1 MTKEESEVRPG
12 RAARAAL
19 QNADQSM
26 GEITNSVAML
36 RTETDRARNLFG
48 FGRRILVPPDE
59 IHVVVGD
66 GIHFSRLSSERRVF
80 GQTADRSSRY
90 WLNSLTQV
98 IKLKTISFTVPLRGY
113 KNEGIPALDNSNVS
127 FRLWAH
133 AVAKLHP
140 DKAEIAAQRVGLD
153 TTGLVNTIA
162 EVGTA
167 ELIAAAATMSLQDI
181 IANRQKLSEIA
192 FPKVNQI
199 LSELGY
205 DLALLTVTKLDGDA
219 YSRLIEQ
226 AESRISKE
234 TTVATNRE
242 QLAELHD
249 DQNRQRTEAEITAIT
264 EKKLAA
270 ERLEA
275 EREVETATISQQESL
290 DVRRHEMRVLQIGRE
305 KAADQTGHDA
315 EMARVELAQQRG
327 EAEAQ
332 KDARLARLKAERE
345 AELRALQ
352 QERTAAIRLAESQ
365 AEAERLAVEQA
376 RQIERAAKLTE
387 AEALRLREE
396 ELTQAERAREIALIE
411 ANQMSDALTIE
422 AQAESKAE
430 LVRAEAEATATQQ
443 RAQAAK
449 MRAEATRAEAAAAG
463 LAEAE
468 VATAQVEV
476 AEKQVAVT
484 RAEALAEVER
494 QQKMKEVEIAAQKEF
509 ALLYEQAPILV
520 DLEKLRIQFSH
531 ERELAQIRTEASLRA
546 FEAIAPGIKVHI
558 FGNAGQT
565 GEIFSNLL
573 AISHGLTA
581 VGDEIPMI
589 GNLVGSPGSPG
600 SHNGHGAYADLLP
613 KLATFTP
620 YIRRL
625 AADVQPRVLTS
636 LKIADV
642 VDRLSLLVA
651 GQEDLVTSLNKLRQD
666 AIFRVVGDLPV
677 GPVLNML
684 GIDGENETEAETIV
698 VEDVLPAK

>member
-1 MTKEESEVRPG
+1 MSDDKAPIQIG
-12 RAARAAL
+12 QAARRRIEE
-19 QNADQSM
+19 ADQSI
-26 GEITNSVAML
+26 GEITSSVAVL
-36 RTETDRARNLFG
+36 RTEADRARGLFG

-66 GIHFSRLSSERRVF
+66 GVHFSRSSNERRVY

-113 KNEGIPALDNSNVS
+113 NNEGIPALDNSNVS

-133 AVAKLHP
+133 AVAKLNP

-153 TTGLVNTIA
+153 TTGLVSTIA

-167 ELIAAAATMSLQDI
+167 KLIDAAATMSLQDI
-181 IANRQKLSEIA
+181 ITNRQKLSEIA
-192 FPKVNQI
+192 FPKVNHI

-219 YSRLIEQ
+219 YARLIEQ
-226 AESRISKE
+226 AESRVSKE

-242 QLAELHD
+242 QLAELRD
-249 DQNRQRTEAEITAIT
+249 VQDRQRTEAEIKAAT
-264 EKKLAA
+264 ERKLAA

-275 EREVETATISQQESL
+275 ERDVETATIDQQESL
-290 DVRRHEMRVLQIGRE
+290 DMRRHEMRVLQIGRE
-305 KAADQTGHDA
+305 KAGANTSHEA
-315 EMARVELAQQRG
+315 NMAKVELDQQLG

-332 KDARLARLKAERE
+332 KAARLARLKAERE

-365 AEAERLAVEQA
+365 AEADRMALEQA

-396 ELTQAERAREIALIE
+396 ELARAERAKEIALIE
-411 ANQMSDALTIE
+411 ADQISRSLTIE
-422 AQAESKAE
+422 AESESKAQ

-468 VATAQVEV
+468 VESARVQV

-494 QQKMKEVEIAAQKEF
+494 QQKIKEVEIAAQKEF
-509 ALLYEQAPILV
+509 ALLYEQAPVLV
-520 DLEKLRIQFSH
+520 ELEKLRVRFDH
-531 ERELAQIRTEASLRA
+531 ERELARIQTEASLRA
-546 FEAIAPGIKVHI
+546 FEAIAPGIKIHI

-565 GEIFSNLL
+565 GEIFSNLM

-581 VGDEIPMI
+581 VGQEVPLI
-589 GNLVGSPGSPG
+589 GQFIGSGNGSG
-600 SHNGHGAYADLLP
+600 QSYTDLLP
-613 KLATFTP
+613 KLRAFTP
-620 YIRRL
+620 YL
-625 AADVQPRVLTS
+625 KQLTADMQPRMMTS
-636 LKIADV
+636 LKIADLV
-642 VDRLSLLVA
+642 ERLAPLVA
-651 GQEDLVTSLNKLRQD
+651 GDESLATSLNKLRQD
-666 AIFRVVGDLPV
+666 TAFRLVSDLPV
-677 GPVLNML
+677 GPVLDLL
-684 GIDGENETEAETIV
+684 GVTQEGLSEETAV
-698 VEDVLPAK
+698 VA